1 MTLPQ
6 QLAALLLIVW
16 LPGAILYR
24 LPWLERERRAAL
36 DPEERAFWTIVLSL
50 AASLTTVLA
59 LAAASRY
66 SLEWLLIINAVG
78 TVAAIAI
85 WRGRLRLKPSRR
97 FSLSALI
104 PVALAI
110 FCCARFNPPA
120 EYVMGGKDP
129 GTYINEGIQIAQRGS
144 LFIDEPVVA
153 SVPPFA
159 RELFFPR
166 YTDLQGHPRTDYY
179 SNRFMGFP
187 LKDPDS
193 GLTVGQF
200 PHLFPASVAIGYG
213 LDGLTGARR
222 VTGAWAVLGV
232 LAVYFTG
239 VRLFGRTTALA
250 AATLLALNVVQV
262 WFSRYPNAEVVMQA
276 FLFAALLA
284 NARAHV
290 DGDRFFA
297 PVAGALMGLLL
308 FLRFDAVL
316 GVAGLAAG
324 LILGMFAGQRP
335 RLSLLVAFLTFAI
348 PAGLYFL
355 GPMRAYADLP
365 IVFISAMPVWQFAA
379 LAVLVVAGAAA
390 VWAGSSRPAVRTA
403 LMRRVPLALALALCA
418 LALYALYLRQPGG
431 RLAAHDAYALRT
443 YANFYVTVPAVLAA
457 LIGFTLHA
465 RRRFWRD
472 PALFATVAVFAVFVF
487 FKIRIVPEH
496 FWAARRFLPVI
507 LPATMLF
514 AAAAALGGGG
524 PPSPSRFGETRTGWR
539 GRFVRSVLGI
549 IFVLLLG
556 GHYLRASRPVAAHV
570 EYAGLVPRLEQL
582 ASQFADTD
590 LVIVESRDAQSDV
603 HVVATPLAYIY
614 ARNVLLLHSAR
625 PDKAVFAAFLDWAR
639 TRYRRIL
646 FVGGGGTDLLSHR
659 YGVRPMSSDRFQ
671 VPEYDS
677 ALNAYP
683 RGVRQKEFE
692 FGVYEFTTPEA
703 RSPAAPWF
711 DLDIGVNDDL
721 HVLRF
726 HAKERTRAAT
736 FRWTRATSYVS
747 VTTITPTSH
756 ELTMVLGDGGR
767 PPAAPAARVDVYLHH
782 QQLGTLM
789 VAGPFTPYSLAI
801 PPDLAARASAAGDPV
816 ELRFVSTTWNPSRVL
831 GSGDDR
837 TLGVMVD
844 RVTIK

>member
-6 QLAALLLIVW
+6 QLAALLLIAW

-36 DPEERAFWTIVLSL
+36 DPEERAFWTILLSL
-50 AASLTTVLA
+50 AVSLTVVLA
-59 LAAASRY
+59 LGAASRY
-66 SLEWLLIINAVG
+66 SFVRLLVVNAVG
-78 TVAAIAI
+78 TIAAIAI
-85 WRGRLRLKPSRR
+85 WRGRLRLKPPRR
-97 FSLSALI
+97 VSLTALLPI
-104 PVALAI
+104 ALAI
-110 FCCARFNPPA
+110 LCWARFNPPA

-129 GTYINEGIQIAQRGS
+129 GTYVNEGIQIAQRGS
-144 LFIDEPVVA
+144 LFIREPVVA

-159 RELFFPR
+159 RELFFLR
-166 YTDLQGHPRTDYY
+166 HTHAGGAPRTDYY
-179 SNRFMGFP
+179 GIRFMGFP
-187 LKDPDS
+187 LKDPDT
-193 GLTVGQF
+193 GETIGQF
-200 PHLFPASVAIGYG
+200 PHLFPASIAIGYG
-213 LDGLTGARR
+213 IDGLSGARR
-222 VTGAWAVLGV
+222 VTGVWALLGV
-232 LAVYFTG
+232 MAVYFTG
-239 VRLFGRTTALA
+239 VRLFGRTAAIA

-262 WFSRYPNAEVVMQA
+262 WFARYPNAEVVMQA

-297 PVAGALMGLLL
+297 PVAGGLMGLLL

-335 RLSLLVAFLTFAI
+335 RLSLIVTFLMFAI
-348 PAGLYFL
+348 PAGFYFF

-379 LAVLVVAGAAA
+379 LAVLVVAGLAA
-390 VWAGSSRPAVRTA
+390 VWAGSNRPAVRTA
-403 LMRRVPLALALALCA
+403 LMRRVPLAIALALCA

-457 LIGFTLHA
+457 LIGFTLYA
-465 RRRFWRD
+465 RRGFWRD
-472 PALFATVAVFAVFVF
+472 PALFVTVTVFAVFVF

-539 GRFVRSVLGI
+539 ARLVRPLLGI
-549 IFVLLLG
+549 IFIVLLG
-556 GHYLRASRPVAAHV
+556 GHYVRASRPVAGHI
-570 EYAGLVPRLEQL
+570 EYAGLIPRLEQL

-590 LVIVESRDAQSDV
+590 LVIVEARDAQSDV

-614 ARNVLLLHSAR
+614 GRNVLLLHSAR
-625 PDKAVFAAFLDWAR
+625 PDKATFAAFLDWAR
-639 TRYRRIL
+639 TRYRRVL
-646 FVGGGGTDLLSHR
+646 FIGGGGTDLLSYR
-659 YGVRPMSSDRFQ
+659 YGVQAISSDRFQ
-671 VPEYDS
+671 VPEYES

-683 RGVRQKEFE
+683 RGARRKEFE
-692 FGVYEFTTPEA
+692 FGVYEFTRAEA
-703 RSPAAPWF
+703 GSPPAFLF
-711 DLDIGVNDDL
+711 DLDVGVNDDL
-721 HVLRF
+721 HVLRL
-726 HAKERTRAAT
+726 HAKEQVDGRT

-747 VTTITPTSH
+747 VTTMTPTSQ
-756 ELTMVLGDGGR
+756 ELTIVLGDGGR
-767 PPAAPAARVDVYLHH
+767 PPAAPPARVDVYLHN

-789 VAGPFTPYSLAI
+789 VAGPFKPYSLAI
-801 PPDLAARASAAGDPV
+801 PTDLAARASAAGDPV
-816 ELRFVSTTWNPSRVL
+816 ELRLVSTTWNPSRVL

-844 RVTIK
+844 RITIK